1 MAADSWTDLHGIVE
15 SFDEAVGLGE
25 VLADDGRR
33 FPFHCIAIA
42 DGTRAI
48 DVGALVRFDL
58 LAGLGRYEATAI
70 HPA

>member
-58 LAGLGRYEATAI
+58 LAALGRYEATAI